1 MKRLRYRKGFFL
13 VLVTAVVAA
22 LTAILVRFGVNA
34 QSEVLTAGH
43 FRDEIVAEEAARSVL
58 AGVKAAIIENKWQIP
73 ELIPLI
79 AGQMALKGRCRGKI
93 EDEAS
98 KLPVN
103 QLVLAG
109 EDGMA
114 VLERYWVLRGLSG
127 RVFQALTDWID
138 ADDTTAAGRGESS
151 AYGKAGVYFR
161 NAPLQSV
168 YELSLIPGW
177 PEMTQKMGKLGSAAA
192 RDLTVC
198 GDGKINLLTAG
209 RDVLSALSD
218 EMTPQLLDQIIEAR
232 EMGRIQS
239 IGDFKK
245 ISRMNDTV
253 FRAFQR
259 WGTLNSKTFRVLI
272 EATHQRGRFRL
283 LTVLRRQENGVR
295 TIYYREGFWQP
306 M

>member
-34 QSEVLTAGH
+34 QLEVLTAGH

-58 AGVKAAIIENKWQIP
+58 AGVKAAVVEDKWQVP
-73 ELIPLI
+73 ALIPLI
-79 AGQMALKGRCRGKI
+79 AGQMALKSQCKGKI

-98 KLPVN
+98 RLPVN

-138 ADDTTAAGRGESS
+138 ADDVTVAGRAESS

-168 YELSLIPGW
+168 FEFNLIPGW
-177 PEMTQKMGKLGSAAA
+177 VEMTKKMGKLGGSAV
-192 RDLTVC
+192 RDLTVW
-198 GDGKINLLTAG
+198 GDGKINLLTAD
-209 RDVLSALSD
+209 RDVLSVLSD
-218 EMTPQLLDQIIEAR
+218 EMTPLLLDRIVEAR
-232 EMGRIQS
+232 EMGRIQA

-245 ISRMNDTV
+245 ITRMNDAV

-272 EATHQRGRFRL
+272 ETTYRKGRFRL
-283 LTVLRRQENGVR
+283 SAILRRQGNGVR
-295 TIYYREGFWQP
+295 TIYYREGLWQP